1 MARLTDGRVKAML
14 LLLCVAFVSP
24 ALAVGQTP
32 PNTSDQLDQVEWN
45 KDPTRR
51 FIAVHGRRAAIFGYS
66 ENGLEVWVY
75 PFQIVTSLSIS
86 FRPQGATTLSD
97 GQALI
102 RRVTYSPESVT
113 RVYAGPDFIVREK
126 LFVPLDQTGAV
137 VTYQVDGVRPV
148 DIEVRFT
155 PVLDLM
161 WPASVGVQETAWDP
175 EASAYRLTEPRHRFA
190 ATIGSPDI
198 VGHDETTNGSRGTR
212 ELAFTLRAG
221 GGHNTARFVVAGAK
235 ENVTELAR
243 MLLEQRAALEK
254 AASDHYSSLL
264 RRALEIETPDADT
277 NRALA
282 WSEVALDQAWVC
294 NPDLG
299 CGLVAGYGPSR
310 KARRPQY
317 VWFFA
322 GDGMVAIRA
331 LLAAGDY
338 ARAREELEFILKFRD
353 QKTGMIWHELSQSAG
368 WLDWDQY
375 PYKFLH
381 VDLTFQ
387 FLATVGKYAAV
398 TGDLDFVR
406 ANWGA
411 IQSAYDYCQSLVD
424 SQDGLPRI
432 PSEKRG
438 QREQEELG
446 DELALS
452 ASWAAAAQAFRDLA
466 AAAGHVQ
473 IAEQAGQAGQR
484 AIAAL
489 SQRYWDE
496 QQNFWITGHTRSG
509 APLVDRGLGPV
520 SVLETQA
527 FSPEQREK
535 LLDQFASS
543 AFQTDWGTRGKAS
556 SAGTYAPNSYASGS
570 VWAIGTASVAQLFW
584 DQHRPASALP
594 IWSALVPWNSLDSP
608 GHMHEALAGDYYHE
622 EVESVPE
629 QTWSS
634 ASFLTSFVNGLLGLR
649 VEGVSRHITLAP
661 HLPAAWSAITLWNVS
676 VGSSAISIHLLQSP
690 AALQLQVQNDGAPAR
705 MVFDPEI
712 PLGARIS
719 GARLDGRPV
728 AATAEAHEQDDHARV
743 EFDLPHGSTSL
754 ALSYRGGV
762 AMIPDPPQLMI
773 GEASRAIKVIGIHRD
788 GRVYTVDFDYLP
800 SVSSSFD
807 VRTSWR
813 LEKVEGATVEAPAPA
828 LYRFTV
834 PAAANQ
840 TAHDYQHGKVVMKF
854 GPED

>member
-1 MARLTDGRVKAML
+1 MARLTHRCVKGML
-14 LLLCVAFVSP
+14 LLLWAAFASIP
-24 ALAVGQTP
+24 LAGQTP
-32 PNTSDQLDQVEWN
+32 PNTSDELGRVVWN
-45 KDPTRR
+45 TDSTRR
-51 FIAVHGRRAAIFGYS
+51 FIAVHGRRAAIFGYP

-75 PFQIVTSLSIS
+75 PFQVVTSLGVR
-86 FRPQGATTLSD
+86 FRPQGTTTARD

-102 RRVTYSPESVT
+102 RRVIYNPDGVT
-113 RVYAGPDFIVREK
+113 RIYAGPDFIVRER
-126 LFVPLDQTGAV
+126 LFVSLDEPGAV
-137 VTYQVDGVRPV
+137 VTYQVDGVRPI
-148 DIEVRFT
+148 DIEIRFT

-161 WPASVGVQETAWDP
+161 WPASIGGQETVWDP
-175 EASAYRLTEPRHRFA
+175 PASAYRLSEPLRRFA

-198 VGHDETTNGSRGTR
+198 VEHDETANSSRGAR

-221 GGHNTARFVVAGAK
+221 GGHNTAQFVVAGSK

-243 MLLEQRAALEK
+243 NLLGQHASLAK
-254 AASDHYSSLL
+254 AASDHYSGLL
-264 RRALEIETPDADT
+264 GRVLEIETPDADT

-282 WSEVALDQAWVC
+282 WSVVALDQAWVC

-317 VWFFA
+317 VWFFS
-322 GDGMVAIRA
+322 GDGMVAVRA
-331 LLAAGDY
+331 LVAAGDY

-368 WLDWDQY
+368 WLDWNQY
-375 PYKFLH
+375 PYKYLH

-387 FLATVGKYAAV
+387 FLSTVGNYAAV

-411 IQSAYDYCQSLVD
+411 IQSAYVYCHSLVD
-424 SQDGLPRI
+424 PQDGLPRI
-432 PSEKRG
+432 PSKKRG
-438 QREQEELG
+438 QREQEELS

-452 ASWAAAAQAFRDLA
+452 ASWVAAAQAFRDLA
-466 AAAGHVQ
+466 VAAGYLQ
-473 IAEQAGQAGQR
+473 LAEQAGEAGQR
-484 AIAAL
+484 AVSAL
-489 SQRYWDE
+489 TRRYWDD

-509 APLVDRGLGPV
+509 SPLVDRGLGPV

-527 FSPEQREK
+527 FSHVQREK

-543 AFQTDWGTRGKAS
+543 GFQADWGARGKAA
-556 SAGTYAPNSYASGS
+556 SASTYAPNSYAGGS
-570 VWAIGTASVAQLFW
+570 VWAIATASVAQLFW
-584 DQHRPASALP
+584 GEHRPASALP

-608 GHMHEALAGDYYHE
+608 GHMHEVLAGDYYHE

-629 QTWSS
+629 QAWSS

-649 VEGVSRHITLAP
+649 VQGASRHITLAP
-661 HLPAAWSAITLWNVS
+661 HLPAAWNAITLGNVR
-676 VGSSAISIHLLQSP
+676 VGSSAISIRLLQST
-690 AALQLQVQNDGAPAR
+690 AELQLRVQNDGAPAR

-712 PLGARIS
+712 PFGAQIS

-728 AATAEAHEQDDHARV
+728 AATAEGHEQDDHARV

-754 ALSYRGGV
+754 TLSYRGGV
-762 AMIPDPPQLMI
+762 AMIPDPPQLMV
-773 GEASRAIKVIGIHRD
+773 GEPSRAIKITGVHRD
-788 GRVYTVDFDYLP
+788 GLVYTVDFEYLP
-800 SVSSSFD
+800 SLPSSFN
-807 VRTSWR
+807 VRSSWR
-813 LEKVEGATVEAPAPA
+813 LEKVEGATVQAPAPT

-834 PAAANQ
+834 SAAANQ
-840 TAHDYQHGKVVMKF
+840 PPRYQHGKVVMTF
-854 GPED
+854 VPGD